1 MLNLNINIMNFLKTG
16 VNMKIKDMIKFK
28 GLKTKYSKLE
38 KITTKIVENIGEID
52 ISENDVKAAGK
63 TTLRRVG
70 KTTAVVGAWSVGVA
84 LTAIVAAPG
93 LVPAIGGTLV
103 AALTYK
109 VLNRKNNEK
118 KDK

>member
-1 MLNLNINIMNFLKTG
+1 MLNINIKIMNFLETG

-28 GLKTKYSKLE
+28 GLKKKYSKLE
-38 KITTKIVENIGEID
+38 KETTKIVENIGEID

-70 KTTAVVGAWSVGVA
+70 KTTAVVGAWCGGVA

-103 AALTYK
+103 AAVTYK
-109 VLNRKNNEK
+109 VLNRKKNDK